1 MSIPSSFAAT
11 HGKWVGSSKLYL
23 PDDPLRASPSQA
35 EVAPVA
41 RGKFLTISYDWS
53 FEGEPQ
59 SGVILLGLEGETA
72 SAIFIDSWHMG
83 DKLMELRG
91 TSTQTGVSVLGHY
104 SVEGSPEW
112 GWRIAVDFEPGL
124 RVMMYNVIPEEGEVL
139 GFELTDMAR

>member
-11 HGKWVGSSKLYL
+11 QGSWAGASKLYL

-35 EVAPVA
+35 GVALVA

-112 GWRIAVDFEPGL
+112 GWRIAVDFEPVL
-124 RVMMYNVIPEEGEVL
+124 RVTMYNVIPDEGEVL

>member
-1 MSIPSSFAAT
+1 
-11 HGKWVGSSKLYL
+11 
-23 PDDPLRASPSQA
+23 
-35 EVAPVA
+35 
-41 RGKFLTISYDWS
+41 
-53 FEGEPQ
+53 
-59 SGVILLGLEGETA
+59 
-72 SAIFIDSWHMG
+72 MG